1 MIPVEGARLPLDTTK
16 FQVPPVDGP
25 GFSKVTVNK
34 DSKLYKAC
42 EDFQSIFIKQMLDA
56 MRKTIDHSDDLLKRS
71 QGQSIF
77 EDMLYD
83 QYAKNMSQ
91 VGGFGLAKV
100 MYQQMDYLQHLPK
113 AKV

>member
-1 MIPVEGARLPLDTTK
+1 MIPAAVTTNHLDTTK
-16 FQVPPVDGP
+16 FLVPPADGP
-25 GFSKVTVNK
+25 GFSKVPINK

-56 MRKTIDHSDDLLKRS
+56 MRKTIDHSHDLLKRS

-91 VGGFGLAKV
+91 VGGFGLAKD

-113 AKV
+113 AKP